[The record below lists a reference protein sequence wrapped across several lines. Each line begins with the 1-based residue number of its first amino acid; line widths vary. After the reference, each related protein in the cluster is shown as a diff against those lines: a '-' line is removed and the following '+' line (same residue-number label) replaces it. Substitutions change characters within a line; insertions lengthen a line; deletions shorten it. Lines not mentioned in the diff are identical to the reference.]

1 MLHWLYVFGFLLIC
15 LVSSLAFLNKNL
27 LGMLLIGEFSLVL
40 MFLVGIAMGAYLN
53 IYYILLFSFFLL
65 VLGGLELALNMLLLL
80 L

>member
-1 MLHWLYVFGFLLIC
+1 
-15 LVSSLAFLNKNL
+15 
-27 LGMLLIGEFSLVL
+27 MLLIGEFSLVL
-40 MFLVGIAMGAYLN
+40 MFLVGIAMGAFLN

>member
-1 MLHWLYVFGFLLIC
+1 MLHWLYVFSFLLIC

>member
-1 MLHWLYVFGFLLIC
+1 

-27 LGMLLIGEFSLVL
+27 LGMLLISEFSLVI
-40 MFLVGIAMGAYLN
+40 MFLIGIAMGAFLN
-53 IYYILLFSFFLL
+53 VYYVLLFSFFLL